1 MQLKLH
7 TQLCIVSVT
16 CFSTS
21 LLQSLLIPC
30 NCLLKFVLFCHSV
43 YSTIKELGYG
53 EFGVVT
59 LATWTNDD
67 TPKQVAVKALNKRSS
82 QKDKIKFFQEAAL
95 MAQFI
100 HDNVIRMYGMVT
112 KDPAMIVLE
121 YAKKGDLRG
130 YLISL
135 QPE

>member
-1 MQLKLH
+1 M
-7 TQLCIVSVT
+7 
-16 CFSTS
+16 
-21 LLQSLLIPC
+21 
-30 NCLLKFVLFCHSV
+30 
-43 YSTIKELGYG
+43 KELGYG

-59 LATWTNDD
+59 LATWLDDD
-67 TPKQVAVKALNKRSS
+67 TSKEVAVKTLNKQASE
-82 QKDKIKFFQEAAL
+82 KDKIKFFQEAAL

-121 YAKKGDLRG
+121 YAKKGDLRA

>member
-1 MQLKLH
+1 M
-7 TQLCIVSVT
+7 
-16 CFSTS
+16 
-21 LLQSLLIPC
+21 
-30 NCLLKFVLFCHSV
+30 
-43 YSTIKELGYG
+43 
-53 EFGVVT
+53 VT
-59 LATWTNDD
+59 LATWTDD
-67 TPKQVAVKALNKRSS
+67 NTSKEVAVKTLNQRAS

-121 YAKKGDLRG
+121 FAKKGDLRE
-130 YLISL
+130 YLVSL

>member
-1 MQLKLH
+1 MA
-7 TQLCIVSVT
+7 S
-16 CFSTS
+16 
-21 LLQSLLIPC
+21 
-30 NCLLKFVLFCHSV
+30 
-43 YSTIKELGYG
+43 STIKELGYG
-53 EFGVVT
+53 EFGIVT
-59 LATWTNDD
+59 LATWTDKGNSRE
-67 TPKQVAVKALNKRSS
+67 VAVKSLNQESS
-82 QKDKIKFFQEAAL
+82 SKDKIKFFQEAAL

-121 YAKKGDLRG
+121 YAKKGDLRT

>member
-1 MQLKLH
+1 MQSFAK
-7 TQLCIVSVT
+7 TVT
-16 CFSTS
+16 YNSIS
-21 LLQSLLIPC
+21 
-30 NCLLKFVLFCHSV
+30 NFC
-43 YSTIKELGYG
+43 STIKELGYG

-59 LATWTNDD
+59 LATWTGDN
-67 TPKQVAVKALNKRSS
+67 TSKEVAVKTLNQRTS
-82 QKDKIKFFQEAAL
+82 QKNKIKFFQEAAL

-121 YAKKGDLRG
+121 FAKKGDLREC
-130 YLISL
+130 LVSL

>member
-1 MQLKLH
+1 MA
-7 TQLCIVSVT
+7 S
-16 CFSTS
+16 
-21 LLQSLLIPC
+21 
-30 NCLLKFVLFCHSV
+30 
-43 YSTIKELGYG
+43 STIKELGYG
-53 EFGVVT
+53 EFGIVT
-59 LATWTNDD
+59 LATWMD
-67 TPKQVAVKALNKRSS
+67 KGISREVAVKSLNQESS
-82 QKDKIKFFQEAAL
+82 SKDKIKFFQEAAL

-121 YAKKGDLRG
+121 YAKKGDLRA